1 MYNYPGNNQTI
12 PQTSFVTQR
21 GNKTLALC
29 TQEKKMH
36 LLFHAENELIN
47 SLMRKLLYPSVLSCL
62 LVVMEHIIL
71 MSALRTHEQNLPSA
85 CSVSVS
91 ACALFK

>member
-1 MYNYPGNNQTI
+1 MH
-12 PQTSFVTQR
+12 SR
-21 GNKTLALC
+21 
-29 TQEKKMH
+29 EKMH

-62 LVVMEHIIL
+62 LVVMEHIIV
-71 MSALRTHEQNLPSA
+71 MSALRAHEQNLPSA

-91 ACALFK
+91 ACAIFK